1 MTSGLTANLTANL
14 TLALLIGV
22 LFGAG
27 VVLLMSRGIVR
38 AFLGWLLVGN
48 GINLMFVV
56 AAGNPGRPPIVDYAT
71 GDETGISDPLPQALV
86 LTAIVI
92 TLALTGFVLALAD
105 RSFQLS
111 HTDEVPDDD
120 EAMRIH
126 RKAQAR
132 DTSDSDFSD
141 KAPHEAGEDPDPGA
155 CYHPDGPA
163 PNAPPSA
170 HSGHENS
177 HDDNVRHSQDQ
188 R

>member
-1 MTSGLTANLTANL
+1 MTSNL

-22 LFGAG
+22 LFGTG

-38 AFLGWLLVGN
+38 AFLGVLLVSN

-56 AAGNPGRPPIVDYAT
+56 AAGNPGRPPIVDYS

-111 HTDEVPDDD
+111 RTDEVKDDD
-120 EAMRIH
+120 EAMRIA
-126 RKAQAR
+126 RKAQAN
-132 DTSDSDFSD
+132 DTSDSDFSQD
-141 KAPHEAGEDPDPGA
+141 APEADDEDPDPGA
-155 CYHPDGPA
+155 CYHPDCPA
-163 PNAPPSA
+163 PMSAPVSA
-170 HSGHENS
+170 HSGHGHS
-177 HDDNVRHSQDQ
+177 HHRAQEE